1 MNQPLKSSCYEDLL
15 RELHADIAADL
26 GIDLSREAQKVCNVL
41 RSSGIK
47 AAIRWLE
54 IKLEPLVTGF
64 RPLVTPEYSELSSAV
79 FPSDSGTPAWR
90 AYAHARQL
98 YALFRKLED
107 VQCSET
113 EEEALSAFWMR
124 QAEMNRELTTAQ
136 MQLAS
141 ELSKEIAYL
150 IPDFPYRECDFP
162 APDIGPGASYEK
174 RARSERI
181 EFFCDPR
188 FSFSGAQREPAIR
201 LSRACAVPKNWKRL
215 RLIFVEPS
223 SRMLVEKA
231 LQGWLYD
238 AAGKYPLGRYVNF
251 VDQTSQ
257 HVRLRKPESASIDL
271 SDASDWIDR
280 RIVWLAFARRPLLR
294 SLLFGSRAVGDST
307 GKKFSCYSTMGNATT
322 FPVMSLLLAA
332 VTRLCESQAR
342 RAGAKLWTSGVFGDD
357 IVCHEVIYGSVVCV
371 LRDLGLKV
379 NASKSYVCSP
389 FKEACGLDLVDGR
402 DVTPVKVKSLHT
414 DTHTDWNRLVAYANS
429 LFTAGYWR
437 AADTL
442 VSVILSRWPKTSFGP
457 VGEPDCIWSPTLEA
471 IDGPWHGDWQ
481 RTATWVPHALA
492 VRPSLKHTMTEA
504 QLQMWLAH
512 RRCAVDAIAFER
524 GYKAFALALDSVL
537 KSGASPIRSNTD

>member
-26 GIDLSREAQKVCNVL
+26 GIDLRRESQKVCNVL
-41 RSSGIK
+41 RSSGLI

-54 IKLEPLVTGF
+54 VKLDPLVMGF

-79 FPSDSGTPAWR
+79 FPSDRGVPAWR

-113 EEEALSAFWMR
+113 EEYALSAFWMR
-124 QAEMNRELTTAQ
+124 QAEMSRDLTTAQ
-136 MQLAS
+136 VQLAS

-150 IPDFPYRECDFP
+150 IPDFPYGADAFP
-162 APDIGPGASYEK
+162 APDIGPGESYEK
-174 RARSERI
+174 RPRSARI

-188 FSFSGAQREPAIR
+188 FSFSGAQREPTIR

-215 RLIFVEPS
+215 RLIFIEPS

-251 VDQTSQ
+251 ADQTSQ
-257 HVRLRKPESASIDL
+257 HVRLLKPESASIDL

-294 SLLFGSRAVGDST
+294 SLLFGSRAIGDST
-307 GKKFSCYSTMGNATT
+307 GKRFSCYSTMGNATT

-357 IVCHEVIYGSVVCV
+357 IVCHEVIYGSVTGV
-371 LRDLGLKV
+371 LCDLGLKV
-379 NASKSYVCSP
+379 NAAKSYVCSP
-389 FKEACGLDLVDGR
+389 FKEACGLDLVEGH
-402 DVTPVKVKSLHT
+402 DVTPIKVKSLHT
-414 DTHTDWNRLVAYANS
+414 DTHTDWSRLVAYANA

-437 AADTL
+437 AADVL
-442 VSVILSRWPKTSFGP
+442 VSEILGRWPKTSFGP
-457 VGEPDCIWSPTLEA
+457 VGEPDCIWSPSA
-471 IDGPWHGDWQ
+471 NSIDGPWYSDWQ
-481 RTATWVPHALA
+481 RSVAWMPHVL
-492 VRPSLKHTMTEA
+492 VGRLSSKHTMTEA

-512 RRCAVDAIAFER
+512 RRCAVDAATLER
-524 GYKAFALALDSVL
+524 GYKAYSYAVDSML
-537 KSGASPIRSNTD
+537 KRGASPIRSNTD